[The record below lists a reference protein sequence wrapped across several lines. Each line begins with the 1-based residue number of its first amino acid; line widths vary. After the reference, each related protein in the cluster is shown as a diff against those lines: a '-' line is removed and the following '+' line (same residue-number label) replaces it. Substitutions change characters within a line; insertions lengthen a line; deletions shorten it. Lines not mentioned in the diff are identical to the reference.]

1 MCAGH
6 PWLPPM
12 SFHRK
17 IANRILLANLAPLPF
32 VLIIG
37 VGLYFARRQHLHL
50 LVGHFVGALALGYIL
65 GVVVAR
71 QFTRQYTIRLAQLRR
86 GAERIEA
93 GDYKARLQ
101 VGHVQDE
108 FSDLARAFNH
118 MADVIAARERALREQ
133 NQVLAGLNHRLESV
147 LNATTDGIALLSREG
162 RFALVNRRMCE
173 LLGTRPEALIHQS
186 LAEVQPD
193 LMRRLGRPERL
204 ASRLAALT
212 EDDLR
217 DPIGVAEETI
227 ELTHPQHK
235 FLQIYTAPVQGEH
248 GDQVIGRIIALR
260 DVTRERELDKMK
272 TEFISVVSHELRT
285 PLTSIKGYGD
295 LLLSG
300 AAGPTTELQSEFLGI
315 IQDGTTRLTNLIN
328 DILDISRIE
337 SGRIELRH
345 DPIDYQQ
352 IVRDTLRMMKAAA
365 DEKQIRLEEVLP
377 DALPLVCGDAD
388 KVTQV
393 LTNLVGNAIK
403 YTPREGW
410 VRVSLEVAGGDGVTT
425 CVADSGIGIGP
436 EDQKR
441 LFQKFFRAD
450 NSSTREAGGTGLGLV
465 IAKTIVELLG
475 GAIWLESEV
484 GRGSRFFFT
493 LPVSPP
499 EEAPAAVPLPDRGI
513 GLVLVVDDDAFVR
526 GLIQHHLHRR
536 GYGTVGA
543 EGGADALQKARQ
555 HKPDV
560 VTLDIMMP
568 GMAGF
573 RLLRALKLDPATAT
587 IPVVILSVIGDPARG
602 DLSLGAFSFLQKPVD
617 EQRLAET
624 IAAALVS
631 AHGSLPAPAFPAR
644 GVAGETIWARVLSV
658 SPDTDAHYSEAAL
671 GRLAGHGIALS
682 HVRSAA
688 EAVAR
693 TIADSPD
700 ILLLD
705 TALPEGEL
713 FDLISALKAE
723 EEAARIPI
731 VLLTED
737 ISDEGIHFHLG
748 GGLAENNISLDYICD
763 QLERVLAR
771 PEPVTVAAC

>member
-1 MCAGH
+1 
-6 PWLPPM
+6 M

-17 IANRILLANLAPLPF
+17 IANRILLAVLAPLPF

-37 VGLYFARRQHLHL
+37 AGLFYAHRQHLHL
-50 LVGHFVGALALGYIL
+50 LVGHYVGVLALGYIV

-71 QFTRQYTIRLAQLRR
+71 QFTHQYTLRLAQLRR

-93 GDYKARLQ
+93 GDYKARLH
-101 VGHVQDE
+101 VGQTQDE
-108 FSDLARAFNH
+108 LGDLARAFNH
-118 MADVIAARERALREQ
+118 MADVIAARESALREQ
-133 NQVLAGLNHRLESV
+133 NQVLAGLNHRMESV
-147 LNATTDGIALLSREG
+147 LNATNDGIALLNREG

-173 LLGTRPEALIHQS
+173 MLGTRPEALIHQS
-186 LAEVQPD
+186 LAEVRPD
-193 LMRRLGRPERL
+193 LMQRLGRPERL
-204 ASRLAALT
+204 ASHLAALT

-235 FLQIYTAPVQGEH
+235 FLQIYTAPVQG
-248 GDQVIGRIIALR
+248 GDGDEVIGRIIALR

-300 AAGPTTELQSEFLGI
+300 AAGEVTELQSEFLGI
-315 IQDGTTRLTNLIN
+315 IQAGTTRLTNLIN

-345 DPIDYQQ
+345 EPIDYRG
-352 IVRDTLRMMKAAA
+352 IVGDTLRMMKAAA
-365 DEKQIRLEEVLP
+365 DEKQVRLEEALP
-377 DALPLVCGDAD
+377 DTMPPVCGDAD

-403 YTPREGW
+403 YTPAGGW
-410 VRVSLEVAGGDGVTT
+410 VRVCLVVTGGAGVTT
-425 CVADSGIGIGP
+425 CVADSGIGIAP

-475 GAIWLESEV
+475 GAIWLESET
-484 GRGSRFFFT
+484 GQGSRFYFT
-493 LPVSPP
+493 LPLVPP
-499 EEAPAAVPLPDRGI
+499 EEAAPAAVPLPDRGI
-513 GLVLVVDDDAFVR
+513 ALVLVVDDDAFVR

-536 GYGTVGA
+536 GYGTLGA
-543 EGGADALQKARQ
+543 DGGADALQKARQ

-568 GMAGF
+568 GMDGF

-587 IPVVILSVIGDPARG
+587 IPVIILSVIGDPSRG

-631 AHGSLPAPAFPAR
+631 AHGALPSPALPTVSERGADGSSL
-644 GVAGETIWARVLSV
+644 WARVLSV
-658 SPDTDAHYSEAAL
+658 SPDTSAHYSEAAL
-671 GRLAGHGIALS
+671 QRLAGHGIALA
-682 HVRSAA
+682 HVTTAA
-688 EAVAR
+688 EAITR
-693 TIADSPD
+693 TVTESPD

-705 TALPEGEL
+705 TALPEADLFEL
-713 FDLISALKAE
+713 ITVLKAE

-748 GGLAENNISLDYICD
+748 GGPADNSVSLDYICD
-763 QLERVLAR
+763 QLERILPR
-771 PEPVTVAAC
+771 PEHVPAAAR

>member
-1 MCAGH
+1 LRRL
-6 PWLPPM
+6 WLLSIM

-32 VLIIG
+32 VLLIG
-37 VGLYFARRQHLHL
+37 VGLYFARSQHLHL
-50 LVGHFVGALALGYIL
+50 LVGHYIGMLALGYVL

-71 QFTRQYTIRLAQLRR
+71 QFTHQYTTRLAQLRR

-93 GDYKARLQ
+93 GDYKLRLH
-101 VGHVQDE
+101 VGQTRDE
-108 FSDLARAFNH
+108 LADVARAFNH
-118 MADVIAARERALREQ
+118 MANVIAARESALREQ
-133 NQVLAGLNHRLESV
+133 NQVLAALNHRMESV
-147 LNATTDGIALLSREG
+147 LNATTDGIALLNREG

-173 LLGTRPEALIHQS
+173 MLGTRPEALIHQS
-186 LAEVQPD
+186 FAEVQPD
-193 LMRRLGRPERL
+193 LIQSLGQPERL

-235 FLQIYTAPVQGEH
+235 FLQIYTAPVQGEA
-248 GDQVIGRIIALR
+248 GDEVIGRIIALR

-300 AAGPTTELQSEFLGI
+300 AVGEMTELQSEFLGI
-315 IQDGTTRLTNLIN
+315 IQAGTTRLTNLIN

-345 DPIDYQQ
+345 EPIDYRQ
-352 IVRDTLRMMKAAA
+352 IVGDTLRMMKASA
-365 DEKQIRLEEVLP
+365 DEKQIRLEEELP

-403 YTPREGW
+403 YTPVGGW
-410 VRVSLEVAGGDGVTT
+410 VRVTLEADGNTGVTT
-425 CVADSGIGIGP
+425 CVADSGIGIAP
-436 EDQKR
+436 EDQTR

-450 NSSTREAGGTGLGLV
+450 NSTTREAGGTGLGLV

-475 GAIWLESEV
+475 GAIWLESEP
-484 GRGSRFFFT
+484 GAGSRFYFT
-493 LPVSPP
+493 LPLSPP
-499 EEAPAAVPLPDRGI
+499 EEAAPAAVPLPDRGI

-536 GYGTVGA
+536 GYGTIGA
-543 EGGADALQKARQ
+543 EGCADALQKARQ

-560 VTLDIMMP
+560 VTLDMMMP
-568 GMAGF
+568 DMDGF
-573 RLLRALKLDPATAT
+573 RLLRALKLDRATAT

-624 IAAALVS
+624 IVAALVS
-631 AHGSLPAPAFPAR
+631 ARGTFPSR
-644 GVAGETIWARVLSV
+644 MDVNGDAGPWARVLSV
-658 SPDTDAHYSEAAL
+658 SPDTAAHYSEDAL
-671 GRLAGHGIALS
+671 QRLIGHGIALT
-682 HVRSAA
+682 HVRTASDAITY
-688 EAVAR
+688 
-693 TIADSPD
+693 TIGQSPD
-700 ILLLD
+700 VLLID
-705 TALPEGEL
+705 MDLPEKEL

-737 ISDEGIHFHLG
+737 IPDEGIHFHLG
-748 GGLAENNISLDYICD
+748 GGLAENSASLDYVCD
-763 QLERVLAR
+763 QLTRVLER
-771 PEPVTVAAC
+771 PEPVVNAGC

>member
-1 MCAGH
+1 
-6 PWLPPM
+6 M
-12 SFHRK
+12 SFRRK

-32 VLIIG
+32 VLLIG
-37 VGLYFARRQHLHL
+37 VGLYFARRQGMHLE
-50 LVGHFVGALALGYIL
+50 VGHFVGLLTAGYII
-65 GVVVAR
+65 GVLVAR
-71 QFTRQYTIRLAQLRR
+71 QLTRQYTIRLAQLRR
-86 GAERIEA
+86 GAERIEC

-101 VGHVQDE
+101 LGRAQDE
-108 FSDLARAFNH
+108 FADLARAFNH
-118 MADVIAARERALREQ
+118 MADVIAARESALREQ
-133 NQVLAGLNHRLESV
+133 NQVLAALNHRMESV
-147 LNATTDGIALLSREG
+147 LNATNDGIALLNREG

-173 LLGTRPEALIHQS
+173 LLGTRQEALIHQS
-186 LAEVQPD
+186 LAQVRPD
-193 LMRRLGRPERL
+193 LVQRLAQPERL
-204 ASRLAALT
+204 AAHLAALT

-217 DPIGVAEETI
+217 DPVGVAEETI
-227 ELTHPQHK
+227 EVTHPQHK
-235 FLQIYTAPVQGEH
+235 FLQVYTAPVQGEH

-260 DVTRERELDKMK
+260 DVTRERELDRMK

-300 AAGPTTELQSEFLGI
+300 AAGEMTELQQEFLGI
-315 IQDGTTRLTNLIN
+315 IQAGTTRLTNLIN

-337 SGRIELRH
+337 SGKIELRH
-345 DPIDYQQ
+345 EPIDYRT
-352 IVRDTLRMMKAAA
+352 IVDDTLRMMRAAA
-365 DEKQIRLEEVLP
+365 DEKKITLEAMLP
-377 DALPLVCGDAD
+377 EAMPPVCGDAD

-403 YTPREGW
+403 YTPVGGW
-410 VRVSLEVAGGDGVTT
+410 VQVSLEVIDNSGVTT
-425 CVADSGIGIGP
+425 CVADSGIGIAP

-475 GAIWLESEV
+475 GAIWVESET
-484 GRGSRFFFT
+484 GQGSRFYFT
-493 LPVSPP
+493 LPLSAP

-536 GYGTVGA
+536 GYGTIGA

-568 GMAGF
+568 EMDGF
-573 RLLRALKLDPATAT
+573 RVLRALKMDRATAA
-587 IPVVILSVIGDPARG
+587 IPVIIISVIGDPARG
-602 DLSLGAFSFLQKPVD
+602 ALSLGAFSFLQKPVD

-624 IAAALVS
+624 IAAALAS
-631 AHGSLPAPAFPAR
+631 AHGVLPGTPAR
-644 GVAGETIWARVLSV
+644 GDEGAGSRTIWADVLFV
-658 SPDTDAHYSEAAL
+658 SPNT
-671 GRLAGHGIALS
+671 AGHYREDAVARLRELGIALA
-682 HVRSAA
+682 HVASAPGA
-688 EAVAR
+688 IAH
-693 TIADSPD
+693 TITHAPD
-700 ILLLD
+700 ILLVD
-705 TALPEGEL
+705 MAIPEDEL
-713 FDLISALKAE
+713 FDLLTALKAE

-748 GGLAENNISLDYICD
+748 GDLDDNNVSLDYICD
-763 QLERVLAR
+763 QLERVLAG
-771 PEPVTVAAC
+771 PEPAAAISH